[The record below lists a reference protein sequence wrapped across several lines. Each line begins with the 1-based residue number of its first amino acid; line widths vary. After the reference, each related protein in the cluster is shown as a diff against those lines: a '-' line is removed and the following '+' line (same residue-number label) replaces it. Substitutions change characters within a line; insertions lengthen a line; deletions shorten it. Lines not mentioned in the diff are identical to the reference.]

1 MKILHTADWHLGKR
15 LENFSRLE
23 EQKEVME
30 EICQIADQ
38 QKADAVIISGDLFDT
53 FNPPTEAV
61 DLFYKTLK
69 KISNNGKR
77 LVVAIAGNHDS
88 PDRIDSPD
96 PLAREC
102 GIVFIGYPNALVPQF
117 ELSSGLKVLSTDK
130 GFVAF
135 RLPGCDTPLRIIH
148 TPYANEFR
156 LKACLNSENEEEEM
170 RQLLEVA
177 WSGLSTKYCDKQGV
191 NILMSH
197 LFFTKQGTLIQEEPE
212 DEKPILHIGG
222 AQAVFS
228 NNLPDNIQYV
238 ALGHLHRKQIV
249 DQNPCPV
256 VYSGSPL
263 SYSFAESNQTKY
275 VMVIDAEPGKEVVLT
290 EVPLTKGKRLTRYRA
305 KDLEDAISWL
315 EKHQDELVEL
325 TLVSDRFI
333 TANDRKQ
340 LQNIHEGIISI
351 IPEINNPDILE
362 QKSSGLNLSKGIHEL
377 FNDYFLHAK
386 GQLPNDRLTALFKEI
401 LAEEENK

>member
-23 EQKEVME
+23 EQKDVLE
-30 EICQIADQ
+30 EISLIADQ
-38 QKADAVIISGDLFDT
+38 YDVDAVIIAGDLFDT

-69 KISNNGKR
+69 RISDNGQR
-77 LVVAIAGNHDS
+77 LIVAIAGNHDS

-102 GIVFIGYPNALVPQF
+102 GIVFIGYPNAVVPEF
-117 ELSSGLKVLSTDK
+117 ELTSGLKVTNTDK
-130 GFVAF
+130 GFVEF
-135 RLPGCDTPLRIIH
+135 KLSKSETPLRIIH
-148 TPYANEFR
+148 TAYANEFR
-156 LKACLNSENEEEEM
+156 LKACLDSENEEEEM
-170 RQLLEVA
+170 RDLLSNV
-177 WSGLSTKYCDKQGV
+177 WSDLSNKYCNKQGV

-197 LFFTKQGTLIQEEPE
+197 LFFTKQGEPFQDEPE

-222 AQAVFS
+222 AQAIFT
-228 NNLPDNIQYV
+228 NNLPAKIQYA
-238 ALGHLHRKQIV
+238 ALGHLHRKQTI
-249 DQNPCPV
+249 DESPCPV

-275 VMVIDAEPGKEVVLT
+275 VILIDAEPNKEVKLS
-290 EVPLTKGKRLTRYRA
+290 EIPLTKGNKLLRYRA
-305 KDLEDAISWL
+305 KNLDDALAWL
-315 EKHQDELVEL
+315 GDHQNALVEL
-325 TLVSDRFI
+325 TLVSDNFI

-340 LQNIHEGIISI
+340 LQNIHKGIISI
-351 IPEINNPDILE
+351 IPEINNPEILQ
-362 QKSSGLNLSKGIHEL
+362 QKSSSLDLTKDMHEL

-386 GQLPNDRLTALFKEI
+386 GQLPNERLTTLFKEI
-401 LAEEENK
+401 LAEEDNK